1 MGFLQVSLY
10 NCTNDPIDRIFIG
23 LTVYNGAK
31 WRGQELKLEE
41 AKADFQDRFKS
52 RQEKIREQEE
62 KKKKRLLRWN
72 DSEGFHAKDM
82 TPVTDNNMGTRKGWK
97 RGRYGRAIAVMR
109 LKKNDGTKVNF
120 QIMSFHI
127 PTHFLVCL

>member
-1 MGFLQVSLY
+1 MTFLF
-10 NCTNDPIDRIFIG
+10 IIG
-23 LTVYNGAK
+23 LSVYNGAK

-41 AKADFQDRFKS
+41 AKPDWKERFKE
-52 RQEKIREQEE
+52 RQEKIKEQEE

-109 LKKNDGTKVNF
+109 LKKNDGTKVNL
-120 QIMSFHI
+120 HI
-127 PTHFLVCL
+127 LCFLRVLLIYLNI

>member
-1 MGFLQVSLY
+1 M
-10 NCTNDPIDRIFIG
+10 D
-23 LTVYNGAK
+23 
-31 WRGQELKLEE
+31 WQERKRL
-41 AKADFQDRFKS
+41 
-52 RQEKIREQEE
+52 RQEKILEQEE

-109 LKKNDGTKVNF
+109 LKKNDGTKVCSKS
-120 QIMSFHI
+120 SF
-127 PTHFLVCL
+127 

>member
-1 MGFLQVSLY
+1 M
-10 NCTNDPIDRIFIG
+10 D
-23 LTVYNGAK
+23 
-31 WRGQELKLEE
+31 WQERKRLR
-41 AKADFQDRFKS
+41 D
-52 RQEKIREQEE
+52 EKIKEQEE

-109 LKKNDGTKVNF
+109 LKKKDGTTV
-120 QIMSFHI
+120 QSHIVQSHSGAAELISF
-127 PTHFLVCL
+127 FFA